1 MRVRSELSP
10 ERSQKEASARSEY
23 LKERF
28 RRRAVA
34 LPVLWTWKRV
44 EEPSVEQSLV
54 LSLSRAVQGDCHP

>member
-1 MRVRSELSP
+1 MRVRSEPSL
-10 ERSQKEASARSEY
+10 ERSQKEASSRSEY

-28 RRRAVA
+28 RRRSVG
-34 LPVLWTWKRV
+34 LLVLWMWKRA

>member
-10 ERSQKEASARSEY
+10 ERLQKEASARSEY

-34 LPVLWTWKRV
+34 LPVLWAWKRV

-54 LSLSRAVQGDCHP
+54 LSLSRAVHCHP

>member
-1 MRVRSELSP
+1 MRVRSEPSL

-28 RRRAVA
+28 RRRSVA
-34 LPVLWTWKRV
+34 LPVLWTWKRA

-54 LSLSRAVQGDCHP
+54 LSLSRAVQADCHP